1 MARTDNIDRFFVMH
15 AARSDQWREVLT
27 AAEKWAAGS
36 GNRAGVEAE
45 LADIALIEEFHAY
58 PGFRVMGRLRERIAA
73 GDAAAVAGL
82 VRRIADTILANSY
95 AQQVDGDGSDSDDR
109 LPDVLPSVVVGP

>member
-36 GNRAGVEAE
+36 GNRAGVGSDLRRPSWA
-45 LADIALIEEFHAY
+45 LRGPAPAFGPWVAD
-58 PGFRVMGRLRERIAA
+58 RERPCPRSRCRSCLSRATAKIICSFWA
-73 GDAAAVAGL
+73 
-82 VRRIADTILANSY
+82 
-95 AQQVDGDGSDSDDR
+95 
-109 LPDVLPSVVVGP
+109 SVCSLSLW